1 MINIDSL
8 IKYTERDVYTPS
20 DDTYL
25 LLNYLNNNVSSQDID
40 GLPLNEIN
48 NILDMGTGTGIVAI
62 FFQQLKENLSTF
74 NPHIYASDISKKA
87 IECAKRNEQRYT
99 YEDSITY
106 INSDLFE
113 AFPQHLRHKFDMITF
128 NPPYLPSFEFC
139 LSTRAKKE
147 DLVWDGGEKGYEL
160 FLRFIDTVRDYLAPH
175 KRSCVYYIISS
186 RANLKEFY
194 ENLKEK
200 NFKNKIIDKVHIFF
214 EDIILS
220 RLTPL

>member
-8 IKYTERDVYTPS
+8 IKHTEKDVYTPS

-25 LLNYLNNNVSSQDID
+25 LLNYFNNNISNQDID
-40 GLPLNEIN
+40 GLPLNEVK
-48 NILDMGTGTGIVAI
+48 NILDMGTGTGIIAI
-62 FFQQLKENLSTF
+62 FFQQLIENLSGF

-87 IECAKRNEQRYT
+87 IECAKRNEQRYK
-99 YEDSITY
+99 YVDSITY
-106 INSDLFE
+106 INSDLFN
-113 AFPQHLRHKFDMITF
+113 AFPSHLTHKFDIITF
-128 NPPYLPSFEFC
+128 NPPYLPSFEFRRTHK
-139 LSTRAKKE
+139 TRKE
-147 DLVWDGGEKGYEL
+147 DLAWDGGEKGYEL

-194 ENLKEK
+194 EILEEK
-200 NFKNKIIDKVHIFF
+200 NFKNKILDKVHIFF